1 MLKFLF
7 ALLSNGE
14 RKTLT
19 DEEVVSEYL
28 RTQSEYYFEILYNRY
43 SAKIFG
49 KCLTILKEENL
60 AQDATQDVMMKILL
74 NLAKFGGKSKFSTW
88 VYSITYNFCI
98 DFIRKR
104 KKDKSQYYEDV
115 SQFEDVED
123 EIDDKELLEVE
134 LERLKEILDK
144 IPPDDKSILMMK
156 YLDGMSIKE
165 IGAVIMKSESAIK
178 MQIKRAKLKFVRI
191 HKSLYSTQLQHT

>member
-43 SAKIFG
+43 STKIFG

-74 NLAKFGGKSKFSTW
+74 NLSKFGGKSKFSTW

-98 DFIRKR
+98 DFIRKK
-104 KKDKSQYYEDV
+104 KKDKSMY
-115 SQFEDVED
+115 FEDLSQYEGIED
-123 EIDDKELLEVE
+123 DIEDKELLEVE
-134 LERLKEILDK
+134 LSRLKGIMDK
-144 IPPDDKSILMMK
+144 LPPADKSILMMK

-165 IGAVIMKSESAIK
+165 I
-178 MQIKRAKLKFVRI
+178 RI
-191 HKSLYSTQLQHT
+191 VPRHK

>member
-7 ALLSNGE
+7 ALLSNSE

-28 RTQSEYYFEILYNRY
+28 RTQNNYYFEILYGRY
-43 SAKIFG
+43 STKIFG
-49 KCLTILKEENL
+49 KCLTILKEESL

-74 NLAKFGGKSKFSTW
+74 NLSKFGGKSKFSTW

-98 DFIRKR
+98 DFIRKK

-115 SQFEDVED
+115 SQFEDVVD
-123 EIDDKELLEVE
+123 EIDDKELLEIE
-134 LERLKEILDK
+134 LDRLKEIMDR
-144 IPPDDKSILMMK
+144 IPPADKSILMMK

-165 IGAVIMKSESAIK
+165 ICVVINKTESAIK
-178 MQIKRAKLKFVRI
+178 MQIKRAKLKFVKMHQR
-191 HKSLYSTQLQHT
+191 LYAA

>member
-19 DEEVVSEYL
+19 DEEVVSAYL
-28 RTQSEYYFEILYNRY
+28 KTQNNYYFEILYGRY
-43 SAKIFG
+43 SSKIFG
-49 KCLTILKEENL
+49 KCLTILKEESL

-74 NLAKFGGKSKFSTW
+74 NLSKFGGKSKFSTW

-98 DFIRKR
+98 DFIRKK

-115 SQFEDVED
+115 SQFEDVVD
-123 EIDDKELLEVE
+123 EVDDKEILEIE
-134 LERLKEILDK
+134 LERLKVIMER

-165 IGAVIMKSESAIK
+165 ICLVINKTESAIK

-191 HKSLYSTQLQHT
+191 HRTLYAA

>member
-28 RTQSEYYFEILYNRY
+28 RTQSEYYFEILYARY
-43 SAKIFG
+43 STKIFG
-49 KCLTILKEENL
+49 KCLTILKEDNL

-74 NLAKFGGKSKFSTW
+74 NLSKFGGKSKFSTW

-98 DFIRKR
+98 DFIRKK
-104 KKDKSQYYEDV
+104 KKDKSMY
-115 SQFEDVED
+115 FEDLSQYEGVED
-123 EIDDKELLEVE
+123 DIDDKELLEVE
-134 LERLKEILDK
+134 LERLKEIMER
-144 IPPDDKSILMMK
+144 IPADDKSILMMK

-165 IGAVIMKSESAIK
+165 ICLVIDKTESAIK
-178 MQIKRAKLKFVRI
+178 MQIKRAKIKFVRI
-191 HKSLYSTQLQHT
+191 HKSLYAA

>member
-7 ALLSNGE
+7 ALLSNSE

-19 DEEVVSEYL
+19 DEEVVKEYL
-28 RTQSEYYFEILYNRY
+28 RTQNNYYFEILYGRY
-43 SAKIFG
+43 SAKIYG
-49 KCLTILKEENL
+49 KCLTILKEEGL
-60 AQDATQDVMMKILL
+60 AQDATQDVMMKLLL
-74 NLAKFGGKSKFSTW
+74 NLSKFGGKSKFSTW

-98 DFIRKR
+98 DFIRKK
-104 KKDKSQYYEDV
+104 KKDKSQYFEDV
-115 SQFEDVED
+115 SQFEDVVD
-123 EIDDKELLEVE
+123 EVDDKELLEIE
-134 LERLKEILDK
+134 LDRLKIIMER

-165 IGAVIMKSESAIK
+165 ICVVINKTESAIK

-191 HKSLYSTQLQHT
+191 HRTLYAA

>member
-7 ALLSNGE
+7 ALLSNSE

-28 RTQSEYYFEILYNRY
+28 KTQNNYYFEILYGRY
-43 SAKIFG
+43 SSKIFG
-49 KCLTILKEENL
+49 KCLTILKEESL

-74 NLAKFGGKSKFSTW
+74 NLSKFGGKSKFSTW

-98 DFIRKR
+98 DFIRKK

-115 SQFEDVED
+115 SQFEDVVD
-123 EIDDKELLEVE
+123 EVDDKELLEIE
-134 LERLKEILDK
+134 LERLKVIMER

-165 IGAVIMKSESAIK
+165 ICQVINKTESAIK

-191 HKSLYSTQLQHT
+191 HRTLYAA

>member
-7 ALLSNGE
+7 AVLSSSK
-14 RKTLT
+14 RATLT
-19 DEEVVSEYL
+19 DEEVVQEYL
-28 RTQSEYYFEILYNRY
+28 KTQNNYYFEILYGRY
-43 SAKIFG
+43 SAKIYG

-74 NLAKFGGKSKFSTW
+74 NLSKFSGRSKFSTW

-104 KKDKSQYYEDV
+104 KKDKSQSYEDV
-115 SQFEDVED
+115 SQFEDVAD
-123 EIDDKELLEVE
+123 EIDDKALLEVRI
-134 LERLKEILDK
+134 ERLKQILDK
-144 IPPDDKSILMMK
+144 IPPDDKSVLMMK

-165 IGAVIMKSESAIK
+165 ICGVINKTESAIK
-178 MQIKRAKLKFVRI
+178 MQIKRAKMRFVKV
-191 HKSLYSTQLQHT
+191 HNSLYAA

>member
-7 ALLSNGE
+7 ALLSNSE

-19 DEEVVSEYL
+19 DEEVVSAYL
-28 RTQSEYYFEILYNRY
+28 KTQNNYYFEILYGRY
-43 SAKIFG
+43 SSKIFG
-49 KCLTILKEENL
+49 KCLTILKEESL

-74 NLAKFGGKSKFSTW
+74 NLSKFGGKSKFSTW

-98 DFIRKR
+98 DFIRKK

-115 SQFEDVED
+115 SQFEDVVD
-123 EIDDKELLEVE
+123 EVDDKELLEIE
-134 LERLKEILDK
+134 LDRLKVIMER

-165 IGAVIMKSESAIK
+165 ICLVINKTESAIK

-191 HKSLYSTQLQHT
+191 HRTLYAA